1 MQSLF
6 KFLLIASFVGA
17 LVASLGPA
25 LGFGFGFALALAAW
39 IYGSARLA
47 RLARWLDDPEQ
58 PVPRGIGMWDD
69 VFALLYRQRR
79 AQQQQLQQVTNALLS
94 FRRAA
99 QALPEGVVTLTSDN
113 HIVWCNAN
121 AAAML
126 GLKLHADTGSAITNL
141 VRSPEFAGYLEHGDW
156 SRPLALRLTRDGAR
170 LYSIQ
175 LVEYGEGQ
183 RLLLARD
190 ITQVDRL
197 ETMRRDFV
205 ANVSHELKT
214 PLTVLAGFLETLA
227 EHEDMPPEQTR
238 HFLALMS
245 DQAGRMRHLVEDL
258 LTLSAL
264 EAGTDAPRDSRVE
277 LDPLMQRLAQ
287 AARSLSGGRHD
298 IDFAV
303 EPGVVLLG
311 VEGEIASA
319 FENLISNAI
328 RYTPDGGRIAVRL
341 AVPPAPDGQLPEL
354 LFSVADTGI
363 GIAPQHIPRLT
374 ERFYRVDRGR
384 SRETGG
390 TGLGLAIV
398 KHALSRHEAQLRIA
412 SEVGV
417 GTTMTVAFPPERVAR
432 VRRLQPSSTNVT

>member
-1 MQSLF
+1 MQSHF
-6 KFLLIASFVGA
+6 KFLLIASFVAA

-25 LGFGFGFALALAAW
+25 VGFGFGFALAFAAW
-39 IYGSARLA
+39 MYGAQRLA
-47 RLARWLDDPEQ
+47 RLERWLDDPEQ
-58 PVPRGIGMWDD
+58 PVPHGIGMWDD

-79 AQQQQLQQVTNALLS
+79 AHQRQLHQVTNALLS

-99 QALPEGVVTLTSDN
+99 QALPEGVVTLTHDN
-113 HIVWCNAN
+113 HIAWCNAN
-121 AAAML
+121 AASML
-126 GLKLHADTGSAITNL
+126 GLKLHTDTGAAITNL
-141 VRSPEFAGYLEHGDW
+141 VRSPEFAHYLDQGDW
-156 SRPLALRLTRDGAR
+156 SRPLSLRVMRDTAR

-175 LVEYGEGQ
+175 LVEYGESQ

-190 ITQVDRL
+190 ITQMDRL

-214 PLTVLAGFLETLA
+214 PLTVLAGFLETLI
-227 EHEDMPPEQTR
+227 EHEMPPEQQR
-238 HFLALMS
+238 HFLNLMN
-245 DQAGRMRHLVEDL
+245 DQATRMRHLVGDL

-264 EAGTDAPRDSRVE
+264 DAGTDAPRDASVE
-277 LDPLMQRLAQ
+277 LDPLLDKLAQ
-287 AARSLSGGRHD
+287 MARSLSGGRHEF
-298 IDFAV
+298 DFAL
-303 EPGVVLLG
+303 EPGISLLG

-328 RYTPDGGRIAVRL
+328 RYTPDGGTVRVRL
-341 AVPPAPDGQLPEL
+341 FAPPAPEGQLPEVR
-354 LFSVADTGI
+354 FAVSDTGI

-398 KHALSRHEAQLRIA
+398 KHALSRHEAQLNIT

-417 GTTMTVAFPPERVAR
+417 GTTMTAVFPPQRVAR
-432 VRRLQPSSTNVT
+432 VRREPARVA

>member
-1 MQSLF
+1 MHSLF
-6 KFLLIASFVGA
+6 KFLLVGSFVAA
-17 LVASLGPA
+17 LVASAGPA
-25 LGFGFGFALALAAW
+25 IGFSFGFALALAAW
-39 IYGSARLA
+39 MYGSLRLA
-47 RLARWLDDPEQ
+47 RLQRWLNDPEQ
-58 PVPRGIGMWDD
+58 KVPRGIGMWDD

-79 AQQQQLQQVTNALLS
+79 AHQRQLHQVTNALLS

-121 AAAML
+121 AASML
-126 GLKLHADTGSAITNL
+126 GLKLHSDAGSAITNL
-141 VRSPEFAGYLEHGDW
+141 VRSPEFAAYLDAGDW
-156 SRPLALRLTRDGAR
+156 SRPLAMRLFRESPR

-214 PLTVLAGFLETLA
+214 PLTVLAGFLETMV
-227 EHEDMPPEQTR
+227 EHEDMPQEQAR
-238 HFLALMS
+238 HFLQLMT

-258 LTLSAL
+258 LTLSTL
-264 EAGTDAPRDSRVE
+264 EAGAEAPRDTPVE
-277 LDPLMQRLAQ
+277 LDPVLRRLEQ

-298 IDFAV
+298 IVFAI
-303 EPGVVLLG
+303 EPGIALLG
-311 VEGEIASA
+311 VEGEIASV

-328 RYTPDGGRIAVRL
+328 RYTPDGGRIVVRL
-341 AVPPAPDGQLPEL
+341 ASRPAPEGQLPEVQ
-354 LFSVADTGI
+354 FSVEDTGI
-363 GIAPQHIPRLT
+363 GIAAQHIPRLT

-398 KHALSRHEAQLRIA
+398 KHALSRHAAQLRVA
-412 SEVGV
+412 SEVGH
-417 GTTMTVAFPPERVAR
+417 GTVMTVVFPLERVAR
-432 VRRLQPSSTNVT
+432 ACLAQPSSTNAT